1 MKGAYE
7 SDPSPRI
14 ERLRPTFGMVDLRP
28 DVGMVGRLCL
38 TRSPGGGHQ
47 KLHTAAVTTESQQL
61 RSSTGVFWRGDVVG
75 VVLVLVF
82 LNNALLGLALG
93 FAEVAYFAWLAK
105 RTGRRGFSSRLF
117 VWAAIS
123 GAAAFVAV
131 TLLALLFGS
140 EVPQ

>member
-1 MKGAYE
+1 
-7 SDPSPRI
+7 
-14 ERLRPTFGMVDLRP
+14 
-28 DVGMVGRLCL
+28 MVGLHCL
-38 TRSPGGGHQ
+38 THSPSSTSQ
-47 KLHTAAVTTESQQL
+47 LHTAAVTTESQPV
-61 RSSTGVFWRGDVVG
+61 RSSTGVVWRGAVVG

-82 LNNALLGLALG
+82 LNNPLLGLVLG
-93 FAEVAYFAWLAK
+93 LAEVAYFGWLAK

-123 GAAAFVAV
+123 GAAVFVAV